1 MAIYKRENS
10 KFYWFKFH
18 FGGELIQRSSK
29 STNIKDAKLAESEHY
44 KKLLRGELNALPKP
58 KAPGFDVAADEF
70 LSFLR
75 VQKDDGG
82 TYRRN
87 LYGAKSLK
95 AFFGK
100 KKADQIAARDVEQFI
115 VWRKNQ
121 RSVKTGESVSNDT
134 VNKELSILSRI
145 LRRLKKAGFISQ
157 NPADDVAHQPANAPT
172 FHVITPNEE
181 KIYLMAC
188 PPLLQDVA
196 TLMIEGG
203 FRCGEV
209 YNLEKK
215 DFRPEKNFVQI
226 ASGKT
231 KAARRRVYLT
241 EKAKA
246 VLIRRAAKFAGAYL
260 FPHFDKDGN
269 PPTRSLSY
277 VHAEVIEKL
286 GFSFRVYDC
295 RHTFASRAV
304 ESGIDL
310 VTLAAIL
317 GHTNLK
323 MLTRYCHPSETNKY
337 NAILRMEKLAK
348 AV

>member
-1 MAIYKRENS
+1 V
-10 KFYWFKFH
+10 
-18 FGGELIQRSSK
+18 
-29 STNIKDAKLAESEHY
+29 
-44 KKLLRGELNALPKP
+44 KP
-58 KAPGFDVAADEF
+58 LTD
-70 LSFLR
+70 
-75 VQKDDGG
+75 
-82 TYRRN
+82 Y
-87 LYGAKSLK
+87 
-95 AFFGK
+95 FGK
-100 KKADQIAARDVEQFI
+100 TKADKITARDVERFI
-115 VWRKNQ
+115 SWRKGQ
-121 RSVKTGESVSNDT
+121 KSVKTRELITADT
-134 VNKELSILSRI
+134 VNKELSVLSRI
-145 LRRLKKAGFISQ
+145 FRRLKKSGCIQS
-157 NPADDVAHQPANAPT
+157 NPADDVERLSANAPT
-172 FHVITPNEE
+172 FHVITPGEE
-181 KIYLMAC
+181 KIYLPAC

-215 DFRPEKNFVQI
+215 DFHPEKNFVQI

-246 VLIRRAAKFAGAYL
+246 VLIRRAENFNGVYL

-269 PPTRSLSY
+269 PPTKSLSY
-277 VHAEVIEKL
+277 VHAEVIQRL
-286 GFSFRVYDC
+286 GFSFRIYDA

-323 MLTRYCHPSETNKY
+323 MLTRYCHPSEANKHD
-337 NAILRMEKLAK
+337 AILRMEKLAK

>member
-1 MAIYKRENS
+1 MAIYKRTNS
-10 KFYWFKFH
+10 KYYWFKFH

-44 KKLLRGELNALPKP
+44 KRLLRGELNALPKP
-58 KAPGFDVAADEF
+58 KAPTFETAADEF
-70 LSFLR
+70 LNLLR
-75 VQKDDGG
+75 VQKSDGG

-87 LYGAKSLK
+87 LYGVKPLTDY
-95 AFFGK
+95 FGK
-100 KKADQIAARDVEQFI
+100 TKADMITARDVEKF
-115 VWRKNQ
+115 VSWRKGQ
-121 RSVKTGESVSNDT
+121 KSFKTGELITADT
-134 VNKELSILSRI
+134 VNKELSVLSRI
-145 LRRLKKAGFISQ
+145 LRRLKKSGCIQS
-157 NPADDVAHQPANAPT
+157 NPADDVERLSANAPT
-172 FHVITPNEE
+172 FHVITPSEE
-181 KIYLMAC
+181 KLYLLAC

-196 TLMIEGG
+196 SLMLETGM
-203 FRCGEV
+203 RCGEV
-209 YNLEKK
+209 YNLQKK
-215 DFRPEKNFVQI
+215 DFRPEKNFIQI
-226 ASGKT
+226 AKGKT

-246 VLIRRAAKFAGAYL
+246 VLTRRASSFTGENL
-260 FPHFDKDGN
+260 FPHFDTDFQK
-269 PPTRSLSY
+269 PTNSLSY
-277 VHAEVIEKL
+277 VHAEVMERL
-286 GFSFRVYDC
+286 GFNFRIYDC

-323 MLTRYCHPSETNKY
+323 MLTRYCHPSEANKH